1 MYRPFCL
8 ITFAP
13 SINQSLKM
21 NVKHDREKVLKT
33 GLGMF
38 CNKGYNSLGIDEIC
52 KVTGMTKG
60 AFYNAFKSKEHFLIE
75 AILLYTKNN
84 VTRIK
89 TQLNTNNEQSAYE
102 RLLQFYI
109 TMLEVQPNVNFMG
122 CFINNIMSE
131 LGSANEKIGLTST
144 QAFDEFIDVIEPT
157 VKEAQLNNEIN
168 SEWDTKQITELIHS
182 TFYGSL
188 TRAKSS
194 KDYQQSIN
202 TMKLL
207 FNNLKTNK

>member
-1 MYRPFCL
+1 
-8 ITFAP
+8 
-13 SINQSLKM
+13 M
-21 NVKHDREKVLKT
+21 NIKHDKEAVLKT

-52 KVTGMTKG
+52 NVTGMTKG
-60 AFYNAFKSKEHFLIE
+60 AFYNAFKSKEQFLIE
-75 AILLYTKNN
+75 AILLYAKNN
-84 VTRIK
+84 VNRIK
-89 TQLNTNNEQSAYE
+89 TQLKTNTEQSAYE

-109 TMLEVQPNVNFMG
+109 TMLEVQPKVNFMG

-131 LGSANEKIGLTST
+131 LGSANEKVGLAST
-144 QAFDEFIDVIEPT
+144 QAFDEFIDAIEPT
-157 VKEAQLNNEIN
+157 VMEAQKNNELN
-168 SEWDTKQITELIHS
+168 SEWNARQITELIHS

-202 TMKLL
+202 TIKLL
-207 FNNLKTNK
+207 FNNLKTNI

>member
-38 CNKGYNSLGIDEIC
+38 CNKGYNSRGIDEIC

-168 SEWDTKQITELIHS
+168 SEWDTRQITELIHS

>member
-1 MYRPFCL
+1 
-8 ITFAP
+8 
-13 SINQSLKM
+13 M
-21 NVKHDREKVLKT
+21 NKKHDKELVLKT

-38 CNKGYNSLGIDEIC
+38 CHKGYNSLGIDEIC

-60 AFYNAFKSKEHFLIE
+60 AFYNAFKSKEQFLIE
-75 AILLYTKNN
+75 AILLYAKNN
-84 VTRIK
+84 VNRIK
-89 TQLNTNNEQSAYE
+89 NQLNANSEKSAYE

-109 TMLEVQPNVNFMG
+109 SMLELQPQVNFMG

-131 LGSANEKIGLTST
+131 LGSANEKVGLAST
-144 QAFDEFIDVIEPT
+144 QAFDEFIDAIVPT
-157 VKEAQLNNEIN
+157 VTEAQQNNELN
-168 SEWDTKQITELIHS
+168 SEWNAKQITELLHS

-188 TRAKSS
+188 TRGKSS

>member
-1 MYRPFCL
+1 
-8 ITFAP
+8 
-13 SINQSLKM
+13 M
-21 NVKHDREKVLKT
+21 NIKHDKEGVLKT
-33 GLGMF
+33 GLGLF

-60 AFYNAFKSKEHFLIE
+60 AFYNAFKSKEQFLIE
-75 AILLYTKNN
+75 AILLYAKNN
-84 VTRIK
+84 VNRIK
-89 TQLNTNNEQSAYE
+89 EHLQPSKTQTAYE

-109 TMLEVQPNVNFMG
+109 TMLEVQPRVNFMG

-131 LGSANEKIGLTST
+131 LGSANEKVGIAST
-144 QAFDEFIDVIEPT
+144 KAFDEFIDAIEPT
-157 VKEAQLNNEIN
+157 VKEAQQNKELN
-168 SEWDTKQITELIHS
+168 SEWSARHLTELFHS

-188 TRAKSS
+188 TRARSS

-207 FNNLKTNK
+207 FNNLKTIKNG